1 MNPYPILACL
11 LLCAACG
18 LGGYRH
24 GVSVTEAR
32 HDADALKLVQAA
44 IKIKEAWNDDLAT
57 QRQRQ
62 ADEVRAINARL
73 ADALERL
80 RQRPARMPEPARET
94 CKGATGAELS
104 GDDAGFLV
112 REAARADE
120 LREALRACYGWIDTV
135 SNHP

>member
-11 LLCAACG
+11 LCAACG
-18 LGGYRH
+18 FGGYRH
-24 GVSVTEAR
+24 GVSVADAR
-32 HDADALKLVQAA
+32 HDADALKLVKAA
-44 IKIKEAWNDDLAT
+44 IKIKEAWNDDLTT

-73 ADALERL
+73 ADAIERL
-80 RQRPARMPEPARET
+80 RQRPARMPEPAREA
-94 CKGATGAELS
+94 CKGTTGAELS

-135 SNHP
+135 SNHR